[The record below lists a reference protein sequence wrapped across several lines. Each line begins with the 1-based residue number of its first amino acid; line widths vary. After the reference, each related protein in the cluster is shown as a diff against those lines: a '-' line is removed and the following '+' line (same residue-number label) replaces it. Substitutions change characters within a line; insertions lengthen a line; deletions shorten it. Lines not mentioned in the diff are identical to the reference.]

1 MTVVEDQ
8 AENIRMLHDPEPKRI
23 FLWRGAAKQRP
34 AFHAQ
39 CSKPLLI
46 NKLAGSG
53 LKVRPNRAV
62 TPIGSA
68 FKKRLDCRV
77 DKAARSAEGS

>member
-53 LKVRPNRAV
+53 LKVRPNRAGHSDRFGLQK
-62 TPIGSA
+62 TP
-68 FKKRLDCRV
+68 RLSR
-77 DKAARSAEGS
+77 